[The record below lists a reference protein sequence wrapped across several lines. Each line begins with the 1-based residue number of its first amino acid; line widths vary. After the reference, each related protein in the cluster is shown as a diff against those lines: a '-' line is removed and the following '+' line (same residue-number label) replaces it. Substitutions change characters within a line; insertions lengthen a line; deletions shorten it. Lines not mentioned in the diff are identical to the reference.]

1 MDNEYSYYVPNQP
14 EPNNNPKKEKNKIK
28 TPKMVKV
35 IGFAVTFGVVACV
48 TFQAGNLISNRILG
62 IETGSKKVEK
72 VENTKLT
79 QATSAVSSKQSD
91 IAEVAQSAMP
101 SLVSITN
108 MSIQQVQNF
117 FGGVTPQESK
127 SMGSGIIIGQNDTEL
142 LVATNNHVVAG
153 SETLT
158 VSFIDEESVEAQIK
172 GTDATKDLAVVAV
185 PVASIPSATMEKIK
199 VATMG
204 DSNKLNAGDTAIA
217 IGNALG
223 YGQSVTSGIISAT
236 NRTLEGYDL
245 TLIQTDAA
253 INPGNSGG
261 ALLNANGEVI
271 GINSAKI
278 SAEQVEGVGYAIPI
292 SEASKDIDTLMN
304 QKTRS
309 KVSEEEKGYLGIK
322 GVDVTAESAQMYN
335 MPSGV
340 YVSEAIKGGGAEAAG
355 ITKGEVITALD
366 GSGIDSM
373 TTLQNKLQYYKFGE
387 TVKLTIQSPKSG
399 GEYSE
404 RTVEVKLEKN
414 S

>member
-1 MDNEYSYYVPNQP
+1 
-14 EPNNNPKKEKNKIK
+14 
-28 TPKMVKV
+28 
-35 IGFAVTFGVVACV
+35 
-48 TFQAGNLISNRILG
+48 
-62 IETGSKKVEK
+62 
-72 VENTKLT
+72 
-79 QATSAVSSKQSD
+79 
-91 IAEVAQSAMP
+91 
-101 SLVSITN
+101 
-108 MSIQQVQNF
+108 
-117 FGGVTPQESK
+117 
-127 SMGSGIIIGQNDTEL
+127 
-142 LVATNNHVVAG
+142 
-153 SETLT
+153 
-158 VSFIDEESVEAQIK
+158 
-172 GTDATKDLAVVAV
+172 
-185 PVASIPSATMEKIK
+185 
-199 VATMG
+199 
-204 DSNKLNAGDTAIA
+204 
-217 IGNALG
+217 GNALG